1 MQHSNSATL
10 SKVAADQQLG
20 FGAQLG
26 SWRLHTVDAVVI
38 HELLEV
44 LQVVPPLE
52 EEGLRDEAEPGCDQE
67 LLALGLL
74 QHLLQLLLA
83 HVAVALDLV
92 GVWAQLHVLQWDE
105 MRTVSLHRAET
116 CNQLHTNEV
125 RVSLVTTL

>member
-1 MQHSNSATL
+1 M
-10 SKVAADQQLG
+10 
-20 FGAQLG
+20 
-26 SWRLHTVDAVVI
+26 I

-92 GVWAQLHVLQWDE
+92 GVWAQLHILQRDE
-105 MRTVSLHRAET
+105 MRTVLLRRAET

-125 RVSLVTTL
+125 RVSLLTTL